1 MANSFDC
8 FFEEYKKLPGRFK
21 SDKKRQD
28 WTILIVLLIALILCV
43 ILLLSKSGDILCGC
57 IGLALIICIS
67 IISVN
72 IDPYSAEGPDKQ
84 PYLIHMAQ
92 VIELLKRYGI
102 TQNDNEKIK
111 AIIDYANG
119 MIARR
124 DPFVDIKKAMLF
136 TGSATAVAV
145 SFLSGALDG
154 TINILDSIPYL
165 IVIAVIIFLLV
176 MCFAPLSDFL
186 YRLFSPNKAKYQRL
200 IDDLSHILMFD
211 IDKLAV
217 DIPTQESVTVENSS
231 GAGVHND

>member
-8 FFEEYKKLPGRFK
+8 FFEEYKKLPGRIK
-21 SDKKRQD
+21 SDKKRHD
-28 WTILIVLLIALILCV
+28 WTILIVSLIALILCV
-43 ILLLSKSGDILCGC
+43 ILLLSKTGDILCGC
-57 IGLALIICIS
+57 IGFALIICIS

-72 IDPYSAEGPDKQ
+72 VDPYSIEGPDKQ
-84 PYLIHMAQ
+84 PYLIHMSH

-102 TQNDNEKIK
+102 TQNDTEKIK
-111 AIIDYANG
+111 TIIDYANS

-124 DPFVDIKKAMLF
+124 DPFVDVKKAMLF

-145 SFLSGALDG
+145 SLLSGALDG

-186 YRLFSPNKAKYQRL
+186 YRLFSPNKSKYQRL

-211 IDKLAV
+211 IDKLAT
-217 DIPTQESVTVENSS
+217 DIPVQEPVTAEDS
-231 GAGVHND
+231 AGTGTHKD